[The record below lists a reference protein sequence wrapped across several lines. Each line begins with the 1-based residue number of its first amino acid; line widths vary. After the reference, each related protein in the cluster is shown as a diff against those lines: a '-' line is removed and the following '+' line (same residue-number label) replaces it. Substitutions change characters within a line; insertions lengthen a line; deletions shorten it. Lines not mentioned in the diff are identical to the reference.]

1 MWFFSGE
8 VEICLD
14 GPTFYGIIS
23 YAVGV
28 TAILGMF
35 GIKVGRRFFRK
46 RADHPSSQETAER
59 QPAAMLAL
67 ESAQAVVDLATERR
81 APPPPA
87 RCQEEEL
94 FFFTLR
100 TSYVIF
106 FLFFLIVIFSFFK
119 IVSNFFS
126 FLLVIFFLC

>member
-1 MWFFSGE
+1 VVFFSGE

-35 GIKVGRRFFRK
+35 GINVGRRFFRK

-81 APPPPA
+81 APPPPT

-94 FFFTLR
+94 FEDVMMRVLR
-100 TSYVIF
+100 QNRNPFI
-106 FLFFLIVIFSFFK
+106 
-119 IVSNFFS
+119 
-126 FLLVIFFLC
+126 